1 MKRFFGFALML
12 VLFSATAFAGGNNKP
27 QTVTIPETVRVGSTQ
42 VPAGDYK
49 LTWTGAGSDVQVTL
63 AQNNKAVVTFPAK
76 AITGK
81 NNPGIDTETKGGVSV
96 LQSIQ
101 TNALSLVLEGA
112 TSSGQ

>member
-1 MKRFFGFALML
+1 MKRFFGIAMIL
-12 VLFSATAFAGGNNKP
+12 VLFSAPAFAATNKP
-27 QTVTIPETVRVGSTQ
+27 QTVTIPETVQVGSTQ

-63 AQNNKAVVTFPAK
+63 AQNNKAVVTFSAK
-76 AITGK
+76 AISGK
-81 NNPGIDTETKGGVSV
+81 NSPGVDTDTKGGVSV

-101 TNALSLVLEGA
+101 LSSVSLVLEGS